1 MYLLKAAD
9 STNIFGINYLTL
21 TAIQD
26 SDVVCYF
33 PFDVE
38 INTNNK
44 NCYPQKTALRFII
57 LKLLGFSQSPSWINS
72 FCLENEYHSYILRV
86 LNKIHIFYIL
96 FYHQKI
102 PI

>member
-26 SDVVCYF
+26 SDVVCYL

-38 INTNNK
+38 INNNNK
-44 NCYPQKTALRFII
+44 NCYPQKTVLLFII
-57 LKLLGFSQSPSWINS
+57 LKLLGFGQSPS
-72 FCLENEYHSYILRV
+72 
-86 LNKIHIFYIL
+86 
-96 FYHQKI
+96 
-102 PI
+102 